1 MAGYAVIA
9 RIGRVE
15 PHLTLGDLE
24 RDLVRDLG
32 HDQEV
37 ARALGA
43 VMGADSLDQGDV
55 SIVIV
60 REPAIGRLAE
70 RLDRMR
76 ELWTQTTFYLF
87 DADSW
92 RT

>member
-1 MAGYAVIA
+1 
-9 RIGRVE
+9 
-15 PHLTLGDLE
+15 
-24 RDLVRDLG
+24 
-32 HDQEV
+32 
-37 ARALGA
+37 
-43 VMGADSLDQGDV
+43 
-55 SIVIV
+55 VIV